1 MTSINLQFMLFLKPL
16 SVHSRSIVWRP
27 DGKKRRRG
35 EGERETSRGEKR
47 GEEKKKPLGDR
58 VYFSGTKRCGRDRL
72 IVL

>member
-27 DGKKRRRG
+27 DGKRRG
-35 EGERETSRGEKR
+35 KGMGGGRR
-47 GEEKKKPLGDR
+47 EEKKKPLGDR
-58 VYFSGTKRCGRDRL
+58 VYFSATKRRGEDRL